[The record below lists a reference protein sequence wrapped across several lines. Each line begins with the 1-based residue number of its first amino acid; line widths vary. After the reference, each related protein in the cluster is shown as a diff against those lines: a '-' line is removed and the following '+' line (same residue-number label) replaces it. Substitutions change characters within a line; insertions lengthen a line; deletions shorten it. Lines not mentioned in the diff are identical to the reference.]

1 MALQNPRD
9 LFLYDLRAMYDVEQK
24 LAQILPVLAQESMD
38 NAAREAFLTHEQE
51 TRQHIRNLEQCF
63 QMVGSQPATL
73 ESNVVA
79 GFKKDH
85 DAFLQQQPPVQA
97 LVLFDLHTAY
107 QSECLEIA
115 AYHNLI
121 ETASSLGLQ
130 GCVQLFQQNLQQE
143 VSASQKLAT
152 IAHQYIQQQIQ
163 PAQNAV
169 PAAAP
174 MPVQNQASTTANPY
188 AASSSQMP
196 EQSQP
201 YQTPPQMPAPN
212 QPYAAPAPQ
221 APMPQQPSINSN
233 QPMYEQD
240 SGTASSNAPED
251 KASQVHEDMRV
262 VGSDMSNIGRVKQ
275 VRDNDFLVDIP
286 VQRDLYIPFD
296 AIQNVEADQVVLNI
310 PGHEVGD
317 MNWAKPSLI

>member
-1 MALQNPRD
+1 MAIQNPRD

-24 LAQILPVLAQESMD
+24 LAQMLPVLAQESMD

-63 QMVGSQPATL
+63 QMMGSQPATL
-73 ESNVVA
+73 ESNAVA
-79 GFKKDH
+79 GLTKDH
-85 DAFLQQQPPVQA
+85 EVFLQQQPPVQA
-97 LVLFDLHTAY
+97 LVLFDLHAAY

-121 ETASSLGLQ
+121 DTASILGLQ

-152 IAHQYIQQQIQ
+152 IAHQYIQQQVQ

-169 PAAAP
+169 PAAP
-174 MPVQNQASTTANPY
+174 MPVPEQANTATNPY
-188 AASSSQMP
+188 AAGSSQMP
-196 EQSQP
+196 VS
-201 YQTPPQMPAPN
+201 N
-212 QPYAAPAPQ
+212 LAPQ
-221 APMPQQPSINSN
+221 APVSQQSYASNN
-233 QPMYEQD
+233 QPMSEQD
-240 SGTASSNAPED
+240 SGTASSNVSED
-251 KASQVHEDMRV
+251 KASLVHEDMRV
-262 VGSDMSNIGRVKQ
+262 VGSDMGNIGHVKQ

-286 VQRDLYIPFD
+286 MHRDLYVPFD
-296 AIQNVEADQVVLNI
+296 AIQDVEADQVVLNI
-310 PGHEVGD
+310 PGFKIGD

>member
-24 LAQILPVLAQESMD
+24 LAQMLPVLAQESMD

-73 ESNVVA
+73 ESNAVA
-79 GFKKDH
+79 GLTKDH

-97 LVLFDLHTAY
+97 LVLFDLHAAY

-121 ETASSLGLQ
+121 DTASILGLQ

-152 IAHQYIQQQIQ
+152 IAHQYIQQQVQ
-163 PAQNAV
+163 PAQSAV
-169 PAAAP
+169 AAAP
-174 MPVQNQASTTANPY
+174 MAVPEQANTATNPY
-188 AASSSQMP
+188 ATGSSQMP
-196 EQSQP
+196 AS
-201 YQTPPQMPAPN
+201 N

-221 APMPQQPSINSN
+221 APMPQQPSMNSN

-240 SGTASSNAPED
+240 SGATSSNAPED

-310 PGHEVGD
+310 PGHQIND

>member
-1 MALQNPRD
+1 MAIQNPRD

-63 QMVGSQPATL
+63 QAMGSQPATL
-73 ESNVVA
+73 ESNAVA
-79 GFKKDH
+79 GLTKDH

-121 ETASSLGLQ
+121 DTASSLGLQ
-130 GCVQLFQQNLQQE
+130 ECVQLFQQNLQQE

-152 IAHQYIQQQIQ
+152 IAHQYIQQQVQ

-169 PAAAP
+169 PAAP
-174 MPVQNQASTTANPY
+174 MPVPNPVNAATNPY

-196 EQSQP
+196 DQGQP
-201 YQTPPQMPAPN
+201 YQAVPQMPAPN
-212 QPYAAPAPQ
+212 QSYATDNS
-221 APMPQQPSINSN
+221 PMSK
-233 QPMYEQD
+233 QD
-240 SGTASSNAPED
+240 GGTASSNAPAD
-251 KASQVHEDMRV
+251 RASQVQENMRV

-275 VRDNDFLVDIP
+275 VRDDDFLVDIP
-286 VQRDLYIPFD
+286 VQRDLYVPFT
-296 AIQNVEADQVVLNI
+296 AIQDVDADQVVLNI
-310 PGHEVGD
+310 QGHQIND
-317 MNWAKPSLI
+317 MNWAKPSLL

>member
-24 LAQILPVLAQESMD
+24 LAQILPVLAQESLD

-63 QMVGSQPATL
+63 QMMGSQPATL
-73 ESNVVA
+73 ESNAVA
-79 GFKKDH
+79 GFTKDH
-85 DAFLQQQPPVQA
+85 DAFLQQQPPIQA

-121 ETASSLGLQ
+121 DTASILGLQ

-152 IAHQYIQQQIQ
+152 IAHQYIQQQVQ

-169 PAAAP
+169 PGAP
-174 MPVQNQASTTANPY
+174 MPVPEQANMATNPY
-188 AASSSQMP
+188 AAGSS
-196 EQSQP
+196 
-201 YQTPPQMPAPN
+201 QMPAPN
-212 QPYAAPAPQ
+212 QPYAAPATQ
-221 APMPQQPSINSN
+221 APMSQQSYASNN
-233 QPMYEQD
+233 QPMSEQD
-240 SGTASSNAPED
+240 SGTASFNAPAD

-262 VGSDMSNIGRVKQ
+262 VGSDMSNIGHVKQ

-286 VQRDLYIPFD
+286 VQRDLYVPFD
-296 AIQNVEADQVVLNI
+296 AIQDVDNDQVVLNI
-310 PGHEVGD
+310 PGFKIGD